1 MVQNPIILISS
12 VSLKPKESTYTYNA
26 ISTKKSHTKKLSIK
40 YLIKT
45 REITSYGSKVMALK
59 SHAMALDLICRK
71 NLKIMGKS

>member
-12 VSLKPKESTYTYNA
+12 VSLKSKESTYNA

-40 YLIKT
+40 YLIQT
-45 REITSYGSKVMALK
+45 REIASYGSEVMALK
-59 SHAMALDLICRK
+59 SHAMAVDLICRK